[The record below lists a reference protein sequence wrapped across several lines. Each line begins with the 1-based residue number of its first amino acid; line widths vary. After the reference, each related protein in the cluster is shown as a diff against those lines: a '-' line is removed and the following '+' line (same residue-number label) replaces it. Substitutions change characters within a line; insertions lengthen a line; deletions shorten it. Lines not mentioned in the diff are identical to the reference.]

1 MKMNLAVQS
10 FFCVLVLLLSSFW
23 AEAQAP
29 ATSSE
34 IVIKSKAEDVL
45 LDVVVRDKKGQL
57 VTDLK
62 PQDFRIFDNGSEKKI
77 GSFRLV
83 QGGEAVANGGTRT
96 QLDPLQ
102 HLRLVTMIFQCS
114 SNNARKLARDSALDF
129 LKGELPQNVYFSI
142 MTIDHKLEVLQPYTN
157 DLDLLRKAIDRVTR
171 TEVKDYSG
179 DTAAVEKQLQAQLG
193 PNTSGALSEQAQVD
207 NLQQQSKAL
216 GHMAR
221 ILLTM
226 LQTQQ
231 TSAAAEGGRIDIYA
245 LLDAVREQYR
255 LPGRKTVL
263 YFSEGGFVIPQGMEQ
278 PFKNVISVANRA
290 NVSFYSID
298 ARGLSTFYSSNDR
311 ARGAVGANSDAMAS
325 LNSAAQSSKNQFNDT
340 VRIIGAVEALTT
352 REEGERAKVFDKALE
367 STRSN
372 TQNTLANLAES
383 TGGSLIA
390 NTNDLRTPLR
400 RVKEDIQTYYEIAY
414 APDIKNYDG
423 SFHNV
428 SVKANASDL
437 RVQSRSGYFALP
449 PALVTAE
456 RNLAVYEVPLL
467 RALSSSQLPHDF
479 DFESVAMHFLGQQN
493 APVCVLVIDVPFAS
507 LNFRPKGTDQ
517 FEAQFS
523 YVALLKNDKGE
534 VVKKFRN
541 EIPLTILSAK
551 MQALKISHFIY
562 TEHFDI
568 APGRYVVEA
577 AVLDSESDNRISAR
591 KSSLTVSAP
600 SSGLSISSVTFV
612 RNISDKKASPQAN
625 DPLLFGAK
633 AISPALDPV
642 VAKGSGVGLPFY
654 LVAYSDK
661 KTPTPP
667 KLIMEF
673 SKDGLVLGRVS
684 PDIGQPNKEGRI
696 QYIGAVQAASLD
708 SGDYTIRF
716 ILQQGTESAEEA
728 AFFKVQ

>member
-1 MKMNLAVQS
+1 MKINLAIQS
-10 FFCVLVLLLSSFW
+10 FFCVLMLLLSSFW

-29 ATSSE
+29 ATSPE
-34 IVIKSKAEDVL
+34 IAIKSKAEDVL
-45 LDVVVRDKKGQL
+45 LDVVVRNKKGHL

-62 PQDFRIFDNGSEKKI
+62 PEDFRILDNGSEKKI
-77 GSFRLV
+77 VSFRLV
-83 QGGEAVANGGTRT
+83 QGGEALASGGTRT

-102 HLRLVTMIFQCS
+102 QLRLVTMIFQCS

-129 LKGELPQNVYFSI
+129 LKGELQQNVYFSI

-157 DLDLLRKAIDRVTR
+157 DLDLLRKAIDRVAR

-179 DTAAVEKQLQAQLG
+179 DTAAVEKQLQERLG
-193 PNTSGALSEQAQVD
+193 PNTSGALSQQAQAD
-207 NLQQQSKAL
+207 NLQQQSKVQ
-216 GHMAR
+216 GHLAR
-221 ILLTM
+221 LLLTM

-231 TSAAAEGGRIDIYA
+231 RSASDERGRIDIYA
-245 LLDAVREQYR
+245 LLDAVREQYQ

-278 PFKNVISVANRA
+278 PFRSVISVANRA
-290 NVSFYSID
+290 NVSVYSID
-298 ARGLSTFYSSNDR
+298 ARGLSTFYSPDDR
-311 ARGAVGANSDAMAS
+311 ERGAMGANSDAVSS
-325 LNSAAQSSKNQFNDT
+325 LNNAAQSAKNQANET
-340 VRIIGAVEALTT
+340 GRTLGSGEALTA
-352 REEGERAKVFDKALE
+352 REEGERAKLFDEALE

-414 APDIKNYDG
+414 APDVKKYDG

-428 SVKANASDL
+428 SVKANSSDL

-456 RNLAVYEVPLL
+456 GNLTVYEVPLL
-467 RALSSSQLPHDF
+467 SALSSPQLPHDF

-493 APVCVLVIDVPFAS
+493 GPVCVLVIDVPFAN

-517 FEAQFS
+517 FVGQFS

-541 EIPLTILSAK
+541 EIPLTIPSAK
-551 MQALKISHFIY
+551 MQALKISHFVY
-562 TEHFDI
+562 TEHFDL
-568 APGRYVVEA
+568 APGHYDVEA
-577 AVLDSESDNRISAR
+577 AVMDSENGNRISA
-591 KSSLTVSAP
+591 KDSSLIVSAP

-612 RNISDKKASPQAN
+612 RNLSDKKASTEAN
-625 DPLLFGAK
+625 DPLLFGDE
-633 AISPALDPV
+633 IVSPALHPV

-654 LVAYSDK
+654 LVAYGDQ
-661 KTPTPP
+661 KTAAPP

-673 SKDGLVLGRVS
+673 SKDGQVLRRAS

-696 QYIGAVQAASLD
+696 QYIGTVPAASFD
-708 SGDYTIRF
+708 PGDYTIRF